1 MQFSI
6 RKVEVGIVR
15 HKITAA
21 SGGNK
26 SANLWSSH
34 TDAVDLQ

>member
-1 MQFSI
+1 MQLSV
-6 RKVEVGIVR
+6 RKVEVGTVR
-15 HKITAA
+15 HEITAA

-34 TDAVDLQ
+34 ADAVGLQ